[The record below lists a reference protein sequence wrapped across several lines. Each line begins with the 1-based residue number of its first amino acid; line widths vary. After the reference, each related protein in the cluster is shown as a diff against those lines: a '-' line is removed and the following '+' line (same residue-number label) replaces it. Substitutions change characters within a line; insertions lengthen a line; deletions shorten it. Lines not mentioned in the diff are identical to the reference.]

1 MTKPAMEQVPSIT
14 VPDEALIF
22 MQWGNLDQLTCRQAA
37 ILLMIKANPGS
48 TVGAIAHVL
57 NVPKPAVT
65 RDADKLA
72 SWSLVHRRLCLSDR
86 RLVEL
91 WPGPKKGRRK

>member
-1 MTKPAMEQVPSIT
+1 MPKPAMEQVRSIT
-14 VPDEALIF
+14 IPDEALAL
-22 MQWGNLDQLTCRQAA
+22 MQWGNLEQLTCRQAA
-37 ILLMIKANPGS
+37 ILLVIKDNPGC

-65 RDADKLA
+65 RAADKLA

-91 WPGPKKGRRK
+91 WPGQKKRSR

>member
-1 MTKPAMEQVPSIT
+1 MPKPAMEQVPGIT
-14 VPDEALIF
+14 VPDEALMF
-22 MQWGNLDQLTCRQAA
+22 MQWGNLEQLTCRQAA
-37 ILLMIKANPGS
+37 ILLMIKANPGC

-65 RDADKLA
+65 RAADKLA

-86 RLVEL
+86 RLIEL
-91 WPGPKKGRRK
+91 WPGRKKGNR